1 MLCLENALLLVGG
14 GSSLYLTSPS
24 TSPVLA
30 AVELLACPVRPSLP
44 PVPAPVFG
52 SSLHWDGLS
61 SLLSCGGGTWSQT
74 YQDCFKLDLRS
85 SNTRLGEGFFY

>member
-1 MLCLENALLLVGG
+1 MLVGG

-52 SSLHWDGLS
+52 ASLHWDGLS

-74 YQDCFKLDLRS
+74 YQDCFILDLRS
-85 SNTRLGEGFFY
+85 TNTRLGGEGGGFIKLNIS

>member
-1 MLCLENALLLVGG
+1 MCLESALVVVGG

-24 TSPVLA
+24 TSPVLT

-44 PVPAPVFG
+44 ALPAPVFG

-61 SLLSCGGGTWSQT
+61 SLLSCGGGTWTQT
-74 YQDCFKLDLRS
+74 YQDCFVLDLRS
-85 SNTRLGEGFFY
+85 ATRRGDGV